1 MTAIDNATSS
11 IQQVQ
16 NDFAILT
23 QYLQACQ
30 SGLSNGMP
38 INTTTLKSTI
48 QILATNITTDLQ
60 TVKTNVTNAVSS
72 L

>member
-1 MTAIDNATSS
+1 MTQIDDAISS

-23 QYLQACQ
+23 QYLQSYQ
-30 SGLSNGMP
+30 SGQSNGMP
-38 INTTTLKSTI
+38 IDKTVLKTI
-48 QILATNITTDLQ
+48 IQNLGTKIVADLQ
-60 TVKTNVTNAVSS
+60 IVKTNVTNAVSG

>member
-1 MTAIDNATSS
+1 MTSIDDAISS

-23 QYLQACQ
+23 QYLQSYQ
-30 SGLSNGMP
+30 SGQSNGM
-38 INTTTLKSTI
+38 TVDKTVLKTTI
-48 QILATNITTDLQ
+48 QNLGTKIVTDLQ
-60 TVKTNVTNAVSS
+60 TVKTNVTNAVSG